1 MNANIKTM
9 PVRIILAALLIL
21 TAVIGC
27 TSKSTPLIVVYMP
40 DRIIQDFSD
49 MREHEIVS
57 WAWIRRGFRLSNC
70 RSFKLEPVM
79 DSSQNPNPAVVSRIE
94 QGLKSILE
102 DSMNEKGDLELIV
115 RANVLDVKVKP
126 GRIKSWFADFDTM
139 PYVEIEIIMTD
150 RATGLPMAKIIHFR
164 RNEKSLK
171 TAVSDILGDLKL
183 FFTTA
188 I

>member
-1 MNANIKTM
+1 MNTNTKTL
-9 PVRIILAALLIL
+9 PSRIILCALLIL
-21 TAVIGC
+21 AAVLGC
-27 TSKSTPLIVVYMP
+27 TNKSAPLIVVYMP

-57 WAWIRRGFRLSNC
+57 WAWIRRGFTLSNSG
-70 RSFKLEPVM
+70 SFELEPVM
-79 DSSQNPNPAVVSRIE
+79 DSSKSPNPAVVSRIE
-94 QGLKSILE
+94 EGLKTILK
-102 DSMNEKGDLELIV
+102 DSMNANGDLELIV

-139 PYVEIEIIMTD
+139 PYVELEILIAD
-150 RATGLPMAKIIHFR
+150 RATGLPLAKIIHFR
-164 RNEKSLK
+164 RNEKSLT

>member
-1 MNANIKTM
+1 MNANTKTL
-9 PVRIILAALLIL
+9 PVRIILCALLIL

-27 TSKSTPLIVVYMP
+27 TNKSTPLTVVYMP
-40 DRIIQDFSD
+40 ERIIQDFSD

-57 WAWIRRGFRLSNC
+57 WVWIRRGFTLSNC
-70 RSFKLEPVM
+70 RSFDLEPVM

-94 QGLKSILE
+94 QGLKAILKDSI
-102 DSMNEKGDLELIV
+102 NENGALELII
-115 RANVLDVKVKP
+115 RANVLDVKIKP
-126 GRIKSWFADFDTM
+126 GRIKSWFTDFDIM
-139 PYVEIEIIMTD
+139 PYVEIEIIITD

-164 RNEKSLK
+164 RNQKSLN
-171 TAVSDILGDLKL
+171 TAVSDIVGDLKL

>member
-1 MNANIKTM
+1 MNTNTKTL
-9 PVRIILAALLIL
+9 PLRIILCALLIF
-21 TAVIGC
+21 TALIGC
-27 TSKSTPLIVVYMP
+27 TNKSSPLIVVYKP
-40 DRIIQDFSD
+40 KRIIQDFSD

-57 WAWIRRGFRLSNC
+57 WAWIRGGAALSNC
-70 RSFKLEPVM
+70 HSFEIEPVM
-79 DSSQNPNPAVVSRIE
+79 DSSQTPNPEVVSTIE
-94 QGLKSILE
+94 KNLKDIFKDGLNKNGQLE
-102 DSMNEKGDLELIV
+102 MIV

-126 GRIKSWFADFDTM
+126 GRIKSWFTDFDNM
-139 PYVEIEIIMTD
+139 PYIEIEILVTD

-171 TAVSDILGDLKL
+171 NAVSDLMGDLKL